1 MTTDPVGTFADALRD
16 HDASLTRTDPG
27 GFADALAD
35 LVEPPAVG
43 APLPFDDV
51 SLDDV
56 SLGDASIEEVSPD
69 RAPPGDASLDETSP
83 GGAGVETELTTAA
96 VRDAATGVCAAGFAV
111 AETGSV
117 VLQPTARGEEPV
129 SLFPGRHVVVV
140 READLVP
147 DVATAFDRL
156 AGEFAAGRDDAVL
169 ATGPSAT
176 ADMGELVQGV
186 HGPTEVHVLLV
197 AGGTAAGDG
206 RTAGATGEST

>member
-1 MTTDPVGTFADALRD
+1 MTTDVVGTFADALRD
-16 HDASLTRTDPG
+16 HDASLTRTAPG
-27 GFADALAD
+27 DFADALAE

-43 APLPFDDV
+43 VPLPFDDV
-51 SLDDV
+51 SLA
-56 SLGDASIEEVSPD
+56 DASIDDASPD
-69 RAPPGDASLDETSP
+69 GASP
-83 GGAGVETELTTAA
+83 GVPVETELTTAA
-96 VRDAATGVCAAGFAV
+96 VRDAATGICAAGFAV

-129 SLFPGRHVVVV
+129 SLFPERHVVVV

-147 DVATAFDRL
+147 DVASAFDRL
-156 AGEFAAGRDDAVL
+156 ADEFAAGRDDAVL

-197 AGGTAAGDG
+197 ADGAAGGDDPTVG
-206 RTAGATGEST
+206 LAGGST

>member
-56 SLGDASIEEVSPD
+56 SL
-69 RAPPGDASLDETSP
+69 DETSP
-83 GGAGVETELTTAA
+83 GGVGVETELTTAT

-129 SLFPGRHVVVV
+129 SLFPERHVVVV

-156 AGEFAAGRDDAVL
+156 ADEFAAGRDDAVL

-197 AGGTAAGDG
+197 AGGTDGDG
-206 RTAGATGEST
+206 GPATAGCEPA